1 LEGSAAPV
9 PVEDAPLVGA
19 AATSVREKV
28 AVTVTTWGVSPWPV
42 GVEVTTVTEVKT
54 WVDGGADEAVTTL
67 VAMGAALLVVAAG
80 GGAADDCGG
89 ALDWA
94 GGGAC
99 EVDGAGAGAEEA
111 GGGAWLEGAAAS
123 LEGGGAAL
131 DGAALEG
138 GGASD
143 EGAAAEG
150 ELEAG
155 AGLEGVFSG
164 GLEDGAGA
172 EEASVGA
179 GVAVTLLLDM
189 LTTMAARSYGARE
202 RSGFSNDNDDATT
215 DSRCRRERVR

>member
-1 LEGSAAPV
+1 MLEGSAAPV

-67 VAMGAALLVVAAG
+67 VAMGAALL
-80 GGAADDCGG
+80 
-89 ALDWA
+89 
-94 GGGAC
+94 
-99 EVDGAGAGAEEA
+99 
-111 GGGAWLEGAAAS
+111 EGA
-123 LEGGGAAL
+123 GAAL

-179 GVAVTLLLDM
+179 GAAEGVTDGEGRSDEGGSEDGAEAAGAGAEAEEGAASAV
-189 LTTMAARSYGARE
+189 
-202 RSGFSNDNDDATT
+202 
-215 DSRCRRERVR
+215 

>member
-1 LEGSAAPV
+1 MLEGSAAPV

-28 AVTVTTWGVSPWPV
+28 AVTVTTCGVSPWPV

-67 VAMGAALLVVAAG
+67 VAMGAASLVVAAG
-80 GGAADDCGG
+80 GGAAEDCGG

-94 GGGAC
+94 GEGAC

-123 LEGGGAAL
+123 LEGAGAAL

-143 EGAAAEG
+143 EGAA
-150 ELEAG
+150 
-155 AGLEGVFSG
+155 
-164 GLEDGAGA
+164 
-172 EEASVGA
+172 
-179 GVAVTLLLDM
+179 VAVTLLLDM
-189 LTTMAARSYGARE
+189 LTTMAARSYGAGK

>member
-1 LEGSAAPV
+1 VESVLEGSAAPV

-67 VAMGAALLVVAAG
+67 VAMGAALLVVATG

-94 GGGAC
+94 GRGAC

-123 LEGGGAAL
+123 LEGAGAAL

-143 EGAAAEG
+143 EGAA
-150 ELEAG
+150 
-155 AGLEGVFSG
+155 
-164 GLEDGAGA
+164 
-172 EEASVGA
+172 
-179 GVAVTLLLDM
+179 VAVTLLLDM
-189 LTTMAARSYGARE
+189 LTTMAARSYGAGE